1 MAGTYVSSHW
11 HHTRALWSLV
21 RRSTRFAWESCAA
34 PAWSWALSAACRW
47 NRRKGKSR
55 PTL

>member
-1 MAGTYVSSHW
+1 MARTYVSNHW

-21 RRSTRFAWESCAA
+21 RRQPRFAWESCAA
-34 PAWSWALSAACRW
+34 PAWSSALSATCRW
-47 NRRKGKSR
+47 SRREGKSR